1 MDTKLSRASIFIHS
15 HPYNYQQFSR
25 VWLFKD
31 DNEIPP
37 IFDIYMHDNSIRI
50 VTAEWAMHLEQE
62 NSEIKMIAQT
72 IMGQT
77 LSSERLNEL
86 LTTVDSYIASLPDE
100 IKYKRVGFGFE
111 FFIDNKDE
119 PKRWNHNFTNS
130 PQEFEKLFGNQY
142 EFFGSIRWEH
152 AEYEV
157 QTTVELNEGDQNYV
171 QQINSNYHRN
181 IEFVGGIRAALP
193 DFISVNENAYMVTK
207 QLLEKTDG

>member
-1 MDTKLSRASIFIHS
+1 MDTKLSRASILIHS
-15 HPYNYQQFSR
+15 HPYNYQQCLTQ
-25 VWLFKD
+25 WLFYD
-31 DNEIPP
+31 DIEIPL
-37 IFDIYMHDNSIRI
+37 IFDIYNYDNATRV

-62 NSEIKMIAQT
+62 NSEIKMTAQT
-72 IMGQT
+72 IIGQT
-77 LSSERLNEL
+77 LSSERFNGL
-86 LTTVDSYIASLPDE
+86 LATIDSYIASLPDE
-100 IKYKRVGFGFE
+100 IKYKGIGFGFE

-171 QQINSNYHRN
+171 QRINSNYYRN
-181 IEFVGGIRAALP
+181 IEFVSGIRAALP

-207 QLLEKTDG
+207 QLLEKTDD